1 MKCAGCLMA
10 DVVIDIADDDVD
22 DVDDENSNIDR

>member
-1 MKCAGCLMA
+1 MKCVECLMA
-10 DVVIDIADDDVD
+10 DVSIDIAEDGVD